1 MIISSKEDYHET
13 DWKSMNNQEPLGD
26 MPNEVN
32 HGLFSLAASA
42 MQAGLDVDVLDFQAY
57 DMYLRKKRTFLSL
70 KTKFLIYLIMG
81 KLPKRL

>member
-32 HGLFSLAASA
+32 HGLFSLAAS
-42 MQAGLDVDVLDFQAY
+42 G
-57 DMYLRKKRTFLSL
+57 
-70 KTKFLIYLIMG
+70 I
-81 KLPKRL
+81 